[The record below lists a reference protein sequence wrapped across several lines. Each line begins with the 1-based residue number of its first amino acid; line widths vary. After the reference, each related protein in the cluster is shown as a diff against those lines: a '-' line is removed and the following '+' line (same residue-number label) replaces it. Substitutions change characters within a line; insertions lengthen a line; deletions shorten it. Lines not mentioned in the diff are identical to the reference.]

1 MAYRTGFIAIV
12 GRPNVGKSTL
22 LNQILGQKISITSN
36 KPQTTRNR
44 ILGIKH
50 LPEGQM
56 IFLDTPGIPSTD
68 RATSKLNHRM
78 TQAAYN
84 AIHDVD
90 LVLAVI
96 EPRLTPEDQQL
107 FNLLSKEKI
116 PKILVI
122 NKIDLV
128 AQTELIP
135 LLNGLNTNE
144 GIQYGF
150 SDVVPISAKTLENTE
165 RLLEVVLTYLPYG
178 EAHFP
183 EDQVTDQPVR
193 FLAAEILREKVIKET
208 KEEMPYV
215 VSVQIDTF
223 REQEK
228 KGLTHI
234 QATLFVE
241 KESQKRILIGQGGER
256 LKKIATAARLELEP
270 LLETK
275 VFLEAWVKVKKDWR
289 QNDAFLNESE
299 Y

>member
-1 MAYRTGFIAIV
+1 
-12 GRPNVGKSTL
+12 
-22 LNQILGQKISITSN
+22 
-36 KPQTTRNR
+36 
-44 ILGIKH
+44 
-50 LPEGQM
+50 M